1 MSNFN
6 NDSSQRDSRKRWTPK
21 PKRGSQRLQ
30 DESTRLALALMGD
43 GRGERETL
51 LHAGVSPGKITQ
63 QVQILTGTVCCFL
76 TAVCC
81 VVYFRR
87 IVCSFSKMD
96 GPEVLKKQR
105 PRKVTRRKSTISRS
119 NVLKFIVSC
128 LEMELYSHMLYWAD
142 REKDMRLLVKICGN
156 E

>member
-30 DESTRLALALMGD
+30 DESTRL
-43 GRGERETL
+43 
-51 LHAGVSPGKITQ
+51 
-63 QVQILTGTVCCFL
+63 
-76 TAVCC
+76 
-81 VVYFRR
+81 
-87 IVCSFSKMD
+87 
-96 GPEVLKKQR
+96 VLKKQR